1 MINYTYL
8 FKFIIIGD
16 SSVGKSS
23 LLLKFV
29 EKRFKTDHDITI
41 GVEFGVKITE
51 LKDKSLIK
59 LQIWDTA
66 GQEHFKSIIRV
77 YYRGAIG
84 ALLVYDISNRDSFNH
99 VISWINEVK
108 NYSHPNISF
117 ILVGNK
123 VDLINR
129 QVSYEEGK
137 ELADSYNMLFIETS
151 AKTSHNIDNSFNT
164 LAQHIYDNIKS
175 ENIKFDNEHDGIRLG
190 VYKPKPIPI
199 YNNYTSC
206 C

>member
-23 LLLKFV
+23 LLLKFI

-41 GVEFGVKITE
+41 GVEFGVKTIE

-84 ALLVYDISNRDSFNH
+84 ALLVYDISNRDTFDH
-99 VISWINEVK
+99 VISWIKEVK
-108 NYSHPNISF
+108 NYSNPNILF

-123 VDLINR
+123 IDLINR
-129 QVSYEEGK
+129 QVSYEEG
-137 ELADSYNMLFIETS
+137 LAFADKYNMLFIETS

-164 LAQHIYDNIKS
+164 LAQHIYDNIIS
-175 ENIKFDNEHDGIRLG
+175 GTIKIENEHDGIILG
-190 VYKPKPIPI
+190 IYKPKPLHI
-199 YNNYTSC
+199 YNNYKSC